1 MKLFFRKT
9 GEGQPILILHGVF
22 GSSDNWFSIS
32 KMIAEKGFAVYA
44 LDARNHGQS
53 PRSEEFSYD
62 LMADDLN
69 EFIEDNHLEKPII
82 IGHSMGGKT
91 VMHFAMKY
99 PGKFSKLIIVD
110 IAPKFYPSH
119 HSHIIQGLNSIDLE
133 NLKSR
138 NEAEV
143 QLSKFV
149 SNVGEKQ
156 FLLKN
161 LYRTE
166 DGKFAWRLNIPVLSR
181 EIYQIGGD
189 FADVHEVSERVLFI
203 RGSES
208 GYIFDEDIPTIK
220 NIFPN
225 AIIETIEGAGHWV
238 QAEKPAEFVEVV
250 VEFVNE
256 K

>member
-32 KMIAEKGFAVYA
+32 KMIAEKGYAVYA

-53 PRSEEFSYD
+53 PRSEAFSYD

-69 EFIEDNHLEKPII
+69 EFIEDNSLEKPII

-99 PGKFSKLIIVD
+99 PTKFSKLIIVD

-119 HSHIIQGLNSIDLE
+119 HGHIIQGLNSIDLE
-133 NLKSR
+133 NLKNR
-138 NEAEV
+138 NEAEA

-149 SNVGEKQ
+149 SNVGERQ

-166 DGKFAWRLNIPVLSR
+166 DGKLDWRINLPVLSK

-189 FADVHEVSERVLFI
+189 FTDAKEISAPVLFL
-203 RGSES
+203 RGGES
-208 GYIFDEDIPTIK
+208 GYIYDEDIPAIK
-220 NIFPN
+220 KIFTN
-225 AIIETIEGAGHWV
+225 VIVETIEGAGHWV
-238 QAEKPAEFVEVV
+238 QAEKPNEFVVAVV
-250 VEFVNE
+250 DFIE
-256 K
+256 KK